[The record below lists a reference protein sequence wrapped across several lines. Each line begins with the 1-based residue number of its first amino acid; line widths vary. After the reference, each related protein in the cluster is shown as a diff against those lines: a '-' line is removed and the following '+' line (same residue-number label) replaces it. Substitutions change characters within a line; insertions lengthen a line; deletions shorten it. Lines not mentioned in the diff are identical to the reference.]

1 MAWIQIVN
9 IPNWTVQDV
18 QEWMKGLD
26 DDLQCYRGTFE
37 DNQVNGTRLLST
49 SAEDLED
56 LNIQKI
62 GHQELL
68 LEAIC
73 LLHDLNYNLPTD
85 TLQSVTLSLS
95 CNAKHLH
102 SVVSKRQQ
110 EREGSRVDEQFF
122 RTDGLTSDVLTF
134 VTHVIT
140 SAKLLIS
147 WLDRL
152 PFCGNPE
159 YIAVRNKVLEH
170 VMKLNSFSQ
179 LTGDAAIVER
189 AILTTSKELLSLSEV
204 FIRNAC
210 DPLVIQPAYIELVT
224 LRKSTSDVQLGL
236 YIKTSTL
243 DGIHYITETKRGSP
257 AHINEKIHPGD
268 EVLQINKQT
277 VVGWSHNKLIG
288 ALKADKTGV
297 VLTLKK
303 RPCNLKTPGH
313 VINSHRWAGKAH
325 APPGKPA
332 SKSYSR
338 RKLLEQSKSR
348 LEEHSEERP
357 QDTGRPRK
365 CIEKDDSPPGG
376 LNRAE
381 SSELGTKEPST
392 GVDDTNGAY
401 RPYVET
407 DLDAKEEEQKINSLS
422 SDMSTESDKVQL
434 ENVEIEVKQKEE
446 TNEDEKNLNNI
457 KNATETSTDNI
468 VEDTTQSDGVL
479 KDEEIELNQNVNKE
493 NKEDEINEKDIESI
507 EKEEKEVEL
516 NEENESKM
524 VLDDIK
530 EVVPAGE
537 GDEEPVAPEPV
548 VPSDLSDTTDT
559 NSVCSERPSS
569 INSEPSS
576 IKSEPV
582 GLTVSTR
589 SQVKLRPKKGST
601 RSRKDR
607 HVSCIDLGPG
617 QYEGWLEKKAD
628 TRFGKWTPFW
638 CVLKDL
644 AFYYYKSKKDL
655 KAKGIICLV
664 GYEVKREEKK
674 EEHKKQF
681 QFRISH
687 KGLKP
692 FIFSAE
698 SKKDLDSWVEKLHL
712 ASVTF
717 NIPEALPEEGNE
729 ELVQMVNDMAGYHSE
744 SGDESDSDTNPNIT
758 INGEGSVKSQRS
770 SSSSTGDEIEPN
782 SIKRASSMSTLA
794 IEGSIQTQNGSV
806 PNTELGNITKSNSYA
821 SLSVHST
828 QGRPKAK
835 SASNIFNGT
844 ASPGVMRR
852 LKNAL
857 KSRGDNEIKRS
868 YTTAAESSK
877 PKKHSLVD
885 AKATS
890 LIDVA
895 MATDDV
901 DTKQEPD
908 AKDPLLM
915 MMTEVRSSGAEV
927 KGFDRARRMSGRK
940 SLIRKQT
947 VLHRDPTRNKLLL
960 EKRTLQRTIKA
971 KQSELGCIMD
981 ILSGPVTS
989 ETLQQWKNIYGNIL
1003 DKEENNVSSEGEQE
1017 VEENGDEELE
1027 NKRNGEEKEVTEISN
1042 RLTDEESSDKLEE
1055 AIAPSE
1061 NNVVEEDRIG
1071 DTAVE
1076 NNVVEE
1082 DRIGDTAVENNV
1094 EYRITD
1100 MHATSQES
1108 DEQEEEDT
1116 VVPCQNRVEHNK
1128 IEDTTVPTE
1137 NSDRNSQEQSIVD
1150 SKDSETKDSLN
1161 ENKSQEETD
1170 SATYNSHESNMNN
1183 ETDIDDDARGR
1194 QQMQED
1200 IQENS
1205 IICVKGS
1212 ETHL

>member
-770 SSSSTGDEIEPN
+770 SSSST
-782 SIKRASSMSTLA
+782 
-794 IEGSIQTQNGSV
+794 
-806 PNTELGNITKSNSYA
+806 
-821 SLSVHST
+821 
-828 QGRPKAK
+828 
-835 SASNIFNGT
+835 
-844 ASPGVMRR
+844 
-852 LKNAL
+852 
-857 KSRGDNEIKRS
+857 
-868 YTTAAESSK
+868 
-877 PKKHSLVD
+877 
-885 AKATS
+885 
-890 LIDVA
+890 
-895 MATDDV
+895 
-901 DTKQEPD
+901 D